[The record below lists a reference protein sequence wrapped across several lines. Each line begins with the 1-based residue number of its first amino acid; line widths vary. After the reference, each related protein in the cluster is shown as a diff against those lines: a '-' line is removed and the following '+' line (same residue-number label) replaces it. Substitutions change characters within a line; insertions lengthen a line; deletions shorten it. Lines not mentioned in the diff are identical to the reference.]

1 MGAGVAKAE
10 TQNSPGRH
18 NGGIPYGSRLRGR
31 GKIVPHLADVYG
43 VAETVPL
50 A

>member
-1 MGAGVAKAE
+1 M
-10 TQNSPGRH
+10 QLNSSPH
-18 NGGIPYGSRLRGR
+18 NSAIPYGVGSGSEVV
-31 GKIVPHLADVYG
+31 KIVPHLADVYG